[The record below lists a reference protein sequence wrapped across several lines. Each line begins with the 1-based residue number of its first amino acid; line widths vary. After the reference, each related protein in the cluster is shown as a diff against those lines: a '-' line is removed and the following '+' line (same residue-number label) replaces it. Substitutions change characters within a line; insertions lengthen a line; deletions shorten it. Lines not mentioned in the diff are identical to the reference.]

1 MSASMS
7 KRRFQYQPGVGSPGN
22 PVMPAASP
30 ALAVFA
36 LLFATAL
43 ASTAQAGTAD
53 IVNGNFDT
61 SLLGWDLSGTPSP
74 IWSMLD
80 YQNNP
85 GSGSALLS
93 NAEAQAGARVYPMR
107 QCVSVA
113 TAGSHALEAD
123 GFLPAGHAGGRLVV
137 SYATRAV
144 ANCSGGANSL
154 GGYFLQSN
162 GAWVHGSINFVINP
176 PYTYLDVTLGIEKDD
191 AGGLLSG
198 NLDGVQVIDRER
210 IFAHGF
216 EVTDPS

>member
-1 MSASMS
+1 MSGVLRVSTMS
-7 KRRFQYQPGVGSPGN
+7 TANR
-22 PVMPAASP
+22 
-30 ALAVFA
+30 ALA
-36 LLFATAL
+36 LLAIFLT
-43 ASTAQAGTAD
+43 SMGIGAQAATTD
-53 IVNGNFDT
+53 IVNGHFDT
-61 SLLGWDLSGTPSP
+61 SLSGWDLSGTPAP
-74 IWSMLD
+74 AWSMLD

-85 GSGSALLS
+85 GSGSAMLF
-93 NAEAQAGARVYPMR
+93 NGEAQGGARVYPMR
-107 QCVSVA
+107 QCISVA

-154 GGYFLQSN
+154 GGYFLQTN

-176 PYTYLDVTLGIEKDD
+176 PYTYLEVTLGIEKDD

-198 NLDGVQVIDRER
+198 NLDAVQVIDRER

-216 EVTDPS
+216 EVEDLP

>member
-1 MSASMS
+1 
-7 KRRFQYQPGVGSPGN
+7 
-22 PVMPAASP
+22 MPAASP

-61 SLLGWDLSGTPSP
+61 SLLGWDLSGSPSP
-74 IWSMLD
+74 TWSMLD

-137 SYATRAV
+137 SYATRR
-144 ANCSGGANSL
+144 GQ
-154 GGYFLQSN
+154 LQRRSQFIGRLFPAKQRRL
-162 GAWVHGSINFVINP
+162 GAWQHQLRHQPALHLSRGH
-176 PYTYLDVTLGIEKDD
+176 LGIEKDD